1 MSGQQLFTV
10 PIPALKN
17 HPGGAIVCTTPAPKV
32 YLLSW
37 TSPPDNRL
45 TDAFC
50 QALLTALDELEYAR
64 VEDTASKDK
73 DPAASTKKPKYPPG
87 VVITTSAITKF
98 YSNGLDLTLLLNQPG
113 FAQENIYPLWR
124 RFLTYPMPTVAL
136 LNGHTFAGGAMLAMH
151 QDYRVFSEPKG
162 YLCLNELEFG
172 APLLPPMASVFR
184 EKLPAPTFRKLIL
197 EAHRFGAKE
206 ALDAGIV
213 DKVGGLDAAL
223 ELIRDLKLTTKA
235 ATGAY
240 GMLKEE
246 MYRESVALLD
256 ARGADFVEPNMR
268 FGAAKRKVE
277 EGVKRVEGK
286 EHKAKL

>member
-1 MSGQQLFTV
+1 MAGQQLFTV

-17 HPGGAIVCTTPAPKV
+17 HPGGAIVCTTPAPQV

-45 TDAFC
+45 TPAFC
-50 QALLTALDELEYAR
+50 QALLTALDELEFAR
-64 VEDTASKDK
+64 ADGEV
-73 DPAASTKKPKYPPG
+73 DPKTGDRKPKYPPG
-87 VVITTSAITKF
+87 VIITTSAITKF
-98 YSNGLDLTLLLNQPG
+98 YSNGLDLSFLLEQPG
-113 FAQENIYPLWR
+113 FAQDNIYPLWR
-124 RFLTYPMPTVAL
+124 RFLTFSMPTVAL

-151 QDYRVFSEPKG
+151 HDYRVFSEPRG

-172 APLLPPMASVFR
+172 APLLPPMASAFR
-184 EKLPAPTFRKLIL
+184 EKLPAPSFRKLVL

-206 ALDAGIV
+206 ALEAGIV

-223 ELIRDLKLTTKA
+223 DLIKELKLTTKA

-256 ARGADFVEPNMR
+256 ARGKDFVEPSVR
-268 FGAAKRKVE
+268 FGAAKRRVE
-277 EGVKRVEGK
+277 EGVKKVESR